1 MYTSPPKLLSGL
13 ALLYWGYLT
22 GHMSAAL
29 PAAILL
35 ESRWLVNIRW
45 DFKYESYIKAWN
57 LCILCAVIIAMF
69 SWIDGMR
76 IGKLHT
82 LFVWAPFI
90 LLPIE
95 LAQRFGTANQIPLS
109 TFSIFARRKMLQDMK
124 EGRKINPRLFNTGYP
139 YITMV
144 LLATAKASRHDL
156 YHYVGLSLIIGI
168 CLYAYTRKNGHRPWS
183 WATAFVLLLTI
194 SWLGQWGMYKM
205 SRYYRG
211 GSGQEIML
219 NQSISSSQSRTSIG
233 RLGRIKANGNI
244 VWRMKLHHGK
254 KPSLIRA
261 ATYNQ
266 YANAIWTYSYA
277 ESDDLKNEYE
287 ESGYRSYSDASSL
300 EGERDIRWF
309 TEEAPQLSDIA
320 PVTIIGE
327 IDAKVEEHPLP
338 VPDRFIAIGD
348 LDKEAYVEC
357 NSLGTVR
364 MANPNYNVV
373 EYAIWMGDFA
383 NTEEPPSKASN
394 VGINHDLHIPQAEAA
409 GIESICQELNLYDK
423 SLSTKTKINTLRDF
437 FINHFE
443 YSTHLTTPRFD
454 RGKRQTSVS
463 LFLEKNRQGHCEYFA
478 TATTLILREAGI
490 PARYCIGY
498 AVNERSDTKNEWV
511 IRGLHA
517 HAWSRVWIEQTNS
530 NGQKSGKWIDVDLTP
545 PSWLAMEAA
554 NTDHWRQRLADSWQ
568 RLSEDFLI
576 WRTREDNKN
585 KVYTVV
591 AAILSLMAIWVFW
604 RLWSSRQRKVVDAL
618 NLYQRPKNAPYTALH
633 KLEPLVAKKIG
644 HRPTGVPLCA
654 WLRGLL
660 KSDDPSLENLDKAL
674 LPAITLHSALR
685 FDPAESQPEKH
696 AELGRLS
703 AHLRKQIKKCPSYKK
718 MEG

>member
-1 MYTSPPKLLSGL
+1 MSTCPPKLLAGL
-13 ALLYWGYLT
+13 ALIYWGYLT

-35 ESRWLVNIRW
+35 ESRWVVNIRW

-95 LAQRFGTANQIPLS
+95 LAQRFGSANHIPLS
-109 TFSIFARRKMLQDMK
+109 TFSIFARRKMLQDIK
-124 EGRKINPRLFNTGYP
+124 EGRKINPRVFNTGYP

-156 YHYVGLSLIIGI
+156 YHYIGLSLIIGI
-168 CLYAYTRKNGHRPWS
+168 CLYAYTRKNGHRS
-183 WATAFVLLLTI
+183 WAWVTAFVLLLAV
-194 SWLGQWGMYKM
+194 SWLGQWGMYKI
-205 SRYYRG
+205 SRHYRG
-211 GSGQEIML
+211 GGGHQIML
-219 NQSISSSQSRTSIG
+219 DQSISSSQSRTSIG
-233 RLGRIKANGNI
+233 RLGRIKINPNI
-244 VWRMKLHHGK
+244 LWRMKLHHGK
-254 KPSLIRA
+254 KPGLIRA

-266 YANAIWTYSYA
+266 YANAIWTYSYTD
-277 ESDDLKNEYE
+277 SDDLKNEYE
-287 ESGYRSYSDASSL
+287 DSGYRSYSDAVSL
-300 EGERDIRWF
+300 EGDRDIRWF
-309 TEEAPQLSDIA
+309 TEEPPLLSDTA

-338 VPDRFIAIGD
+338 VPDQFIAIGD

-373 EYAIWMGDFA
+373 EYAIWMGDFS
-383 NTEEPPSKASN
+383 NTEEPPTEASKA
-394 VGINHDLHIPQAEAA
+394 GTNHDLYIPQAEVA
-409 GIESICQELNLYDK
+409 GIKRICQELNLYDQT
-423 SLSTKTKINTLRDF
+423 LSTLDKITKLQDF
-437 FINHFE
+437 FLDHFK

-463 LFLEKNRQGHCEYFA
+463 LFLEKYRTGHCEYFA
-478 TATTLILREAGI
+478 TATTLILREVGI

-498 AVNERSDTKNEWV
+498 AVNERSDKKNEWV
-511 IRGLHA
+511 MRGLHA
-517 HAWSRVWIEQTNS
+517 HAWSRVWIKQTNS
-530 NGQKSGKWIDVDLTP
+530 GGQTSGKWVDADLTP
-545 PSWLAMEAA
+545 PSWQAMEAA
-554 NTDHWRQRLADSWQ
+554 NTNHWRQRLADSWQ

-576 WRTREDNKN
+576 WRTREENKN
-585 KVYTVV
+585 RVYTVV
-591 AAILSLMAIWVFW
+591 AAILSLIAIWVSW
-604 RLWSSRQRKVVDAL
+604 RLSSSRQRKAVTAL
-618 NLYQRPKNAPYTALH
+618 NPYQRPKGAPYTALH

-644 HRPTGVPLCA
+644 RRPTGIPLCE

-660 KSDDPSLENLDKAL
+660 KSNDPSVDNLDKTL
-674 LPAITLHSALR
+674 LPAIDLHSALR
-685 FDPAESQPEKH
+685 FDPLEAQPEQY
-696 AELGRLS
+696 AELNRLS
-703 AHLRKQIKKCPSYKK
+703 ISLRKQIKKYPPCKK
-718 MEG
+718 TK